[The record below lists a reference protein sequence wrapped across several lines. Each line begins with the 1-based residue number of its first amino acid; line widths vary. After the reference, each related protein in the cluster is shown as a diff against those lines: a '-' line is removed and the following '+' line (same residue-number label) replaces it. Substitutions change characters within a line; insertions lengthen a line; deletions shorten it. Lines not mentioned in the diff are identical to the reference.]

1 MTTQLLIQPKGSS
14 QCGQYAMAMLTGESL
29 ETIFELYGTKGSTTP
44 FKHKRVLD
52 TLGYKHS
59 GKVDVDNRKKDVLKP
74 IIDNG
79 AALIRIKFGAR
90 RSGHVMLYKD
100 GKVYD
105 SSRGIFNSIDDMLTD
120 YNSNRHNVRVSYYIL
135 IY

>member
-1 MTTQLLIQPKGSS
+1 MTTQLLIQPIGSS
-14 QCGQYAMAMLTGESL
+14 QCGQHAMSMLTGESL
-29 ETIFELYGTKGSTTP
+29 EKIFELYGTKGGTTP

-52 TLGYKHS
+52 ALGYKHS

-79 AALIRIKFGAR
+79 TALIRIKFGTR
-90 RSGHVMLYKD
+90 KSGHVMLYKD

-105 SSRGIFNSIDDMLTD
+105 SSRGVFNSIDSMLTD
-120 YNSNRHNVRVSYYIL
+120 YNFDYHNVRISYYIL